1 VEPWLYAAI
10 LWTSMVAGLWIV
22 ILAAA
27 RSDALAH
34 LLHGPEP
41 PRIDRRTAA
50 VGGILTVFAYML
62 VLVAFRLAPLTAV
75 APLRESA
82 VVLAS
87 GWGALGLRETSGR
100 RATVVRIGAAALI
113 VTGAI
118 LLALD
123 A

>member
-1 VEPWLYAAI
+1 VIY
-10 LWTSMVAGLWIV
+10 VARHSPRF
-22 ILAAA
+22 AE
-27 RSDALAH
+27 
-34 LLHGPEP
+34 LLHGPDP
-41 PRIDRRTAA
+41 PRIDPARAA
-50 VGGILTVFAYML
+50 LGGIMTVVAYML

-87 GWGALGLRETSGR
+87 GWGALGLRETEGR
-100 RATVVRIGAAALI
+100 RAAAVRIGAAGLI
-113 VTGAI
+113 VAGAV